1 MKKSIKLL
9 VENFFD
15 DIYDIEQE
23 NDLTIEI
30 ADKT

>member
-1 MKKSIKLL
+1 MNKNIKLL